1 MKGGSMKRV
10 ALFLV
15 VFFTIL
21 IAQTWE
27 SYSPPSINDDR
38 ILHATVYDP
47 DSDMIYMIGGSPNN
61 IWTNMNNYVYR
72 YDPETD
78 TWNTSLSNMP
88 TARAFIQG
96 ACWDGKI
103 YVIGGMNST
112 YVILNSNQ
120 VYDIATD
127 SWSTL
132 APIPLGRA
140 GHGTVA
146 HDGNIYVIGGSN
158 LSATG
163 FPTVYRYNIA
173 SNTWSQA
180 TSLPQA
186 WEMGGCAI
194 WDNVIYLCGGY
205 DRNAMTTYGHI
216 WSGTIDPANPDNI
229 TWAQREPLPFLTGY
243 SGATAMDGNVYILG
257 GFDESFRLGTR
268 QFLVYQ
274 ISILALLELT
284 LYPIA
289 ITRNHMV
296 VARRGHNQ
304 VYGVAGD
311 ADGNYVEPNNYYY
324 KIDDPMGIN
333 EMKIVKAIAD
343 NALAVH
349 PSIGRGHFTISF
361 SLPDPGRA
369 CLDVYNALGNKIS
382 TLYNRTAGEGTTV
395 VTFSADDLPTGIYF
409 ARVCNNGRQVTKKF
423 VVTR

>member
-1 MKGGSMKRV
+1 MKRV
-10 ALFLV
+10 AVFLC

-27 SYSPPSINDDR
+27 SYSHPSINDDR

-72 YDPETD
+72 YDPGTD

-96 ACWDGKI
+96 AYWDGKI

-112 YVILNSNQ
+112 YVILNLNQ

-127 SWSTL
+127 SWSSL
-132 APIPLGRA
+132 APIPQARA
-140 GHGTVA
+140 AHGTVA

-158 LSATG
+158 LMATG
-163 FPTVYRYNIA
+163 FTSVSRYNTA
-173 SNTWSQA
+173 SGTWSQA

-205 DRNAMTTYGHI
+205 DRNAMSTYGHI
-216 WSGTIDPANPDNI
+216 WSGTIDPGNPDNI

-274 ISILALLELT
+274 ISILALMELA

-296 VARRGHNQ
+296 IARRGYNQ

-333 EMKIVKAIAD
+333 ETKSVKVIAD
-343 NALAVH
+343 NALAIY
-349 PSIGRGHFTISF
+349 PSIGQGQFTISF
-361 SLPDPGRA
+361 SLPNAGQVT
-369 CLDVYNALGNKIS
+369 LDVYNALGDKIS
-382 TLYNRTAGEGTTV
+382 TLYNGTAEEGTTV
-395 VTFSADDLPTGIYF
+395 VRFSADDLSNGIYF
-409 ARVCNNGRQVTKKF
+409 VRVCNNGSQVTKKF
-423 VVTR
+423 VISQ

>member
-1 MKGGSMKRV
+1 MSRIAV
-10 ALFLV
+10 LLCVCIA
-15 VFFTIL
+15 I
-21 IAQTWE
+21 ISAQTWE
-27 SYSPPSINDDR
+27 SYSHPSINDDR

-78 TWNTSLSNMP
+78 TWNTSLSSMP
-88 TARAFIQG
+88 SARAFIQG
-96 ACWDGKI
+96 TYWNGKI
-103 YVIGGMNST
+103 YVIGGMNSN
-112 YVILNSNQ
+112 YVILNSNE

-132 APIPLGRA
+132 APIPQPRA
-140 GHGTVA
+140 AHGTVA
-146 HDGNIYVIGGSN
+146 YNGNIYVVGGSN

-163 FPTVYRYNIA
+163 FTSVSRYNIA
-173 SNTWSQA
+173 SGTWSQA

-216 WSGTIDPANPDNI
+216 WSGTIDAGNPDNI

-274 ISILALLELT
+274 ISVLALLELA

-296 VARRGHNQ
+296 IARRGHNQ

-333 EMKIVKAIAD
+333 ETKSVQVMSE
-343 NALAVH
+343 NALAVY
-349 PSIGRGHFTISF
+349 PSIGQGQFTISF
-361 SLPDPGRA
+361 TLPHAGQVD
-369 CLDVYNALGNKIS
+369 LDVYNAIGHKVA
-382 TLYNRTAGEGTTV
+382 TLYNGTATQGRTTL
-395 VTFSADDLPTGIYF
+395 TFSGNDLPTGTYF
-409 ARVCNNGRQVTKKF
+409 VRACGAGIQVTEKF
-423 VVTR
+423 VISQ